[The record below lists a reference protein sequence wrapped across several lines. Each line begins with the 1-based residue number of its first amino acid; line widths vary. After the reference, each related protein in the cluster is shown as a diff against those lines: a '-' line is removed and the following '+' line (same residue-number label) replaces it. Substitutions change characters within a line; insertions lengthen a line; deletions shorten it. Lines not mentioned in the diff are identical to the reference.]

1 MARFNLP
8 DITFVEKSAEQIEAN
23 IVNTYEQLTGYRLSP
38 ADPRRKFL
46 QAVALIIAQQRALI
60 DFSAKQN
67 LLAYSTGEYLENIGA
82 LSETERLQPA
92 YAKATE
98 RFTLSTAQQQTI
110 PVGTRVT
117 AGDNVFFAIVQGVTV
132 QAGQTY
138 VDVEVQ
144 CTQAGAIGNGYLPG
158 EINKLVD
165 PIQWVQAVSNT
176 TESEGGAEVE
186 ADDPYAER
194 IQQAPEGFST
204 AGPDGAYRYWA
215 RTANQLIIDVSV
227 RSPSPGVVEIRPLL
241 QGGNI
246 PGQELLDEVLSVCSD
261 RTIRPLTDSVQVLA
275 PETVSYDITLTYYIK
290 TADSSV
296 ATGIQAKVTQAIDN
310 YKLWQK
316 SKLGRGIDPSE
327 LIARVKE
334 AGAKRVA
341 VTLPAYQAL
350 EAYQVAAEDQVTV
363 TYGGLEDD

>member
-1 MARFNLP
+1 MTRFNLP
-8 DITFVEKSAEQIEAN
+8 EITFVEKSAEQIEAN

-38 ADPRRKFL
+38 TDPRRKFL

-67 LLAYSTGEYLENIGA
+67 LLAYAVGDYLEHIGA
-82 LSETERLQPA
+82 LSETERLQPT
-92 YAKATE
+92 YAKTTE

-110 PVGTRVT
+110 PAGTRVT
-117 AGDNVFFAIVQGVTV
+117 VGDNVFFATTQSAAV

-138 VDVEVQ
+138 ADVECQ
-144 CTQAGAIGNGYLPG
+144 CTQAGAVGNGYLPG
-158 EINKLVD
+158 ELNKLVD
-165 PIQWVQAVSNT
+165 PIQWVQSVTNI
-176 TESEGGAEVE
+176 TESEGGADIE

-194 IQQAPEGFST
+194 IHRAPESFSV
-204 AGPDGAYRYWA
+204 AGPDGAYLYWA
-215 RTANQLIIDVSV
+215 RTANQSIIDVSV

-241 QGGNI
+241 QGGEI

-261 RTIRPLTDSVQVLA
+261 RKIRPLTDSVQVLA
-275 PETVSYDITLTYYIK
+275 PEQVTYDIELTYYIK
-290 TADSSV
+290 TTDSSV
-296 ATGIQAKVTQAIDN
+296 AVGIQALVNQAIDG

-327 LIARVKE
+327 LIARVKN

-341 VTLPAYQAL
+341 VTLPAHQQVEL
-350 EAYQVAAEDQVTV
+350 CQVAVDNLITV